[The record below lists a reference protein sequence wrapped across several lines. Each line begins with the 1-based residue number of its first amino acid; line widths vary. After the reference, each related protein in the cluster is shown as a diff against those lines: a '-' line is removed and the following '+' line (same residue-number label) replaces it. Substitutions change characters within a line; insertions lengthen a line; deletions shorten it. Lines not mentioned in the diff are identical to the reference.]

1 MRRYDI
7 ALSYLFLLP
16 SVFGIAGLHRF
27 YLGKPLTGVLYLA
40 TLGFVGIGTIYDA
53 LTMPRLVR
61 RARNRERLA
70 RILDGEIPAPGEPGG
85 GYPGYSAPEASSF
98 RLDSVLQGPARR
110 DAGSVT
116 DHGHTTPRFLR
127 YMTDRFLRPRQAL
140 ERTILVTAENRHGIV
155 TPGRIAIVG
164 DVPVERARTALDRL
178 VRLGFADAVVS
189 SEGGVFYVFP
199 EFVDEEGR
207 NQLDSLT

>member
-16 SVFGIAGLHRF
+16 SVVGVAGLHRF
-27 YLGKPLTGVLYLA
+27 YLGKPLTGMLYLV

-70 RILDGEIPAPGEPGG
+70 RILDGEIPGSDDLDARYPGEG
-85 GYPGYSAPEASSF
+85 ARSF
-98 RLDSVLQGPARR
+98 RLGGVSQSAPARDSGHGR
-110 DAGSVT
+110 DHS
-116 DHGHTTPRFLR
+116 
-127 YMTDRFLRPRQAL
+127 RFLRPRLAL
-140 ERTILVTAENRHGIV
+140 ERTILVAAEERHGIV
-155 TPGRIAIVG
+155 TPGRIAIAGGVS
-164 DVPVERARTALDRL
+164 VERARTALDRL

-189 SEGGVFYVFP
+189 SDGGVFYVFP
-199 EFVDEEGR
+199 EFVDEDGR
-207 NQLDSLT
+207 NHLDSLT

>member
-16 SVFGIAGLHRF
+16 SVVGVAGLHRF
-27 YLGKPLTGVLYLA
+27 YLGKPLTGMLYLV
-40 TLGFVGIGTIYDA
+40 TLGFVGIGTVYDA

-70 RILDGEIPAPGEPGG
+70 RILDGEIPGSDDLDARYPGG
-85 GYPGYSAPEASSF
+85 GERAFRLGGVSQYGSAPAAPGH
-98 RLDSVLQGPARR
+98 DR
-110 DAGSVT
+110 DY
-116 DHGHTTPRFLR
+116 PRFLR
-127 YMTDRFLRPRQAL
+127 YITNRFLRPRQAL
-140 ERTILVTAENRHGIV
+140 ERTILVIAADRHGIV
-155 TPGRIAIVG
+155 TPGRIAIAGEVS
-164 DVPVERARTALDRL
+164 VERARTALDRL

-199 EFVDEEGR
+199 EFIDQDGR
-207 NQLDSLT
+207 NYLDSLT